1 MDTRSDMLALYEHKI
16 MPDQDFPVQLLR
28 NHVTKKG
35 YYFTPHWHEYIEMHY
50 VRSGSTVIHCGQKRF
65 TPSAGELVVVNSNE
79 LHSGALESAFTD
91 VYVLIFDYSF
101 FAKNSLEDYVIFRH
115 LIPRDEIIG
124 QLFEDI
130 FREDGWREPGYM
142 MAIKGR
148 LYELIVY
155 LLRHYATRRLT
166 SKENARRNRDL
177 MRLNTVL
184 KYIEKNFS
192 QPITPN
198 DLASLINL
206 SEYRFC
212 HLFKEVM
219 NQSPAAYVNEIRLK
233 RARRLLAE
241 SDMSVAEVAAY
252 VGFNDY
258 NNFGRQFRRLYGC
271 SPSELRKKN

>member
-50 VRSGSTVIHCGQKRF
+50 VRSGSTVIHCGQERF

-130 FREDGWREPGYM
+130 FRNADFANIMKKCAEFNS
-142 MAIKGR
+142 
-148 LYELIVY
+148 LYLVFRKI
-155 LLRHYATRRLT
+155 
-166 SKENARRNRDL
+166 NR
-177 MRLNTVL
+177 TG
-184 KYIEKNFS
+184 KS
-192 QPITPN
+192 
-198 DLASLINL
+198 
-206 SEYRFC
+206 
-212 HLFKEVM
+212 
-219 NQSPAAYVNEIRLK
+219 
-233 RARRLLAE
+233 
-241 SDMSVAEVAAY
+241 
-252 VGFNDY
+252 
-258 NNFGRQFRRLYGC
+258 FRI
-271 SPSELRKKN
+271 P